1 MEIKMIEY
9 GVVIKGMSGYAKIEA
24 YNKENALDY
33 ISRKLKVPKEDI
45 TLIG

>member
-9 GVVIKGMSGYAKIEA
+9 GVVIKGMSGFAKIKA
-24 YNKENALDY
+24 LNRENALDY
-33 ISRKLKVPKEDI
+33 VSRKLKVSKEDI